1 MKPLVEGVLEQMFS
15 NLINSVNL
23 FSGHQSQLATETC
36 TQPYKDKFCHP
47 GGFDMVCG
55 RLF

>member
-1 MKPLVEGVLEQMFS
+1 MKPLVEGVLEEMFS
-15 NLINSVNL
+15 NLINYLIL
-23 FSGHQSQLATETC
+23 FSGHQSQFATETC

-47 GGFDMVCG
+47 GCFDMFYG